1 MTGSWIW
8 LCLSCFRGPGDWRR
22 ERNRLLAPDRLAD
35 GPGWCGSISG
45 HSKSSSSPGASLQ
58 HLVAQGRLSMRLAMR
73 AVCSLGRRARFST
86 FPGCTSGRV
95 DAKQLSGEHVLRR
108 VQSSA
113 QKGSRDRC
121 AGTRG
126 GCRAHRSLLGRRGG
140 PHKDGSGYTERDVA
154 TVVRWPTWMIDQSR
168 FPGGLSRC
176 TGRERNARSA
186 FSVHRAVSCAC
197 NGRCLCGESG
207 LS

>member
-1 MTGSWIW
+1 VRQYFGAQQELVFTRRFAPASRSSGASFDAPRYARRVLARPPGTVLDVSRMH
-8 LCLSCFRGPGDWRR
+8 FRSSRR
-22 ERNRLLAPDRLAD
+22 EAVIGLACAE
-35 GPGWCGSISG
+35 
-45 HSKSSSSPGASLQ
+45 SSP
-58 HLVAQGRLSMRLAMR
+58 V
-73 AVCSLGRRARFST
+73 VCAEGTR
-86 FPGCTSGRV
+86 G
-95 DAKQLSGEHVLRR
+95 
-108 VQSSA
+108 
-113 QKGSRDRC
+113 RC

-154 TVVRWPTWMIDQSR
+154 TVVRWPTWMIEQSR

-186 FSVHRAVSCAC
+186 LSVHRAVSCAC